1 MDMLW
6 NPCYFLNIESYPH
19 FSILLVFVFFI
30 SYVTDVCIVSIHN
43 TDASLS
49 TRYEF
54 HFGLKG
60 QVTIIIW

>member
-1 MDMLW
+1 M
-6 NPCYFLNIESYPH
+6 YFEILIASITLYPPR
-19 FSILLVFVFFI
+19 FLFLVFVFFI